1 MDNDFL
7 TGLSI
12 SAACAA
18 LPVRKIYPTVEDV
31 LDNEWPIEWSL
42 RSTANNKTYIQGNM
56 SMRKISDAVDFD
68 YAKAA
73 LTVTAIMDSGGEV
86 VFTTK
91 NIGVTEW
98 ELGVL
103 IYIQCT
109 YNGTT
114 YVLGLSVVKKDGTFG
129 NVEFEKGTYYAF
141 MDSSYQ
147 SVMFSDADVRFE
159 MAKPEPE
166 KVKIFAVMVRRH
178 ATVAKDMILGVSN
191 RLDRGFLYSAITYE
205 RVFIWENYS
214 PIKIPNGAVYANII
228 VPSDMNHAVLIGENH
243 PTDARYVNRIYDG
256 EYRTDG
262 IFDVSGYADGE
273 HYIVVKI
280 GYISGAN
287 FPEDFDTSVIDFYFT
302 DADGNVIE
310 PTAYSYN
317 GVILPALPEWDREMY
332 PYAWIT
338 YNGTS
343 DNVNYYR
350 FIFSATPAV
359 KRKDV
364 LKGDILKVENTTAY
378 IIYTDGDM
386 TRWTL
391 LFENNSNDNVLSTH
405 KLLWCN
411 EDILDNSGNVYFTA
425 SDRIPVCE

>member
-1 MDNDFL
+1 MASFENALMLCNGKVFPICPNWMCWEYGFMDGGCRHLIIQVNGKFYLIHSGYSGAIIFYVDSDTNYLVSQMGGTMWELVNGKWSNKQTLAYKQSLVPMEHYVWSDMELHYSNGYTAGEL
-7 TGLSI
+7 TDLPW
-12 SAACAA
+12 SAPELYSEEPLTLEA
-18 LPVRKIYPTVEDV
+18 LPQGYLEVNEYGETGIIVGAQVRGAVSGKVTNISNEATYSVYSIGAGYASLSASRQLIINDGCPLNSIGVEITWDK
-31 LDNEWPIEWSL
+31 LPGQ
-42 RSTANNKTYIQGNM
+42 TAM
-56 SMRKISDAVDFD
+56 
-68 YAKAA
+68 
-73 LTVTAIMDSGGEV
+73 LTVFIKINGG
-86 VFTTK
+86 
-91 NIGVTEW
+91 
-98 ELGVL
+98 
-103 IYIQCT
+103 
-109 YNGTT
+109 
-114 YVLGLSVVKKDGTFG
+114 D
-129 NVEFEKGTYYAF
+129 
-141 MDSSYQ
+141 
-147 SVMFSDADVRFE
+147 
-159 MAKPEPE
+159 EPE
-166 KVKIFAVMVRRH
+166 DPEDPDEPDVPPVEPEDPEDPSEV
-178 ATVAKDMILGVSN
+178 TAK
-191 RLDRGFLYSAITYE
+191 E
-205 RVFIWENYS
+205 RKWSFWM
-214 PIKIPNGAVYANII
+214 G
-228 VPSDMNHAVLIGENH
+228 LL
-243 PTDARYVNRIYDG
+243 
-256 EYRTDG
+256 
-262 IFDVSGYADGE
+262 SGYGM
-273 HYIVVKI
+273 YS
-280 GYISGAN
+280 Y
-287 FPEDFDTSVIDFYFT
+287 
-302 DADGNVIE
+302 GNEQPE